1 MSRTWLTAFRGAAIA
16 AVAFGSLMHPTA
28 AVAEAGPDNVTG
40 AWGCEWPY
48 ACLYNSAGTKVS
60 QYKAVT
66 SGWQSFSRT
75 DVYYG
80 VNTRNDD
87 VVYIRFTNGRVACLP
102 AGTPGRSTTCAASV
116 SPTGSASTARRS
128 ASPDRDSGMHPIR

>member
-102 AGTPGRSTTCAASV
+102 AGDAWSVYYLRSIGVPNGIRIDS
-116 SPTGSASTARRS
+116 SPICF
-128 ASPDRDSGMHPIR
+128 P